1 MVLLSYTSPMKT
13 AISVPD
19 HTFEAVERQARLL
32 NMNRSEFFSV
42 AAQRYI
48 DELNREQLTNEMN
61 AAIERTGGEQSA
73 EISNSEA
80 ALPAFAELLSD
91 EQW

>member
-1 MVLLSYTSPMKT
+1 MKT

-19 HTFEAVERQARLL
+19 NTFEAVEKQARLL

-42 AAQRYI
+42 AAQRYL

-73 EISNSEA
+73 EIRRSEETI
-80 ALPAFAELLSD
+80 PAFAELLTD